1 MKASSLKKCINA
13 IDLKIY
19 SKQGNNKNIQD
30 YLQDHLNKQ
39 KARRRDFRQIFGD
52 CCISKIV
59 DEYMVIRMARNL
71 VFETNLQEPIK
82 FAYLMSSLQ

>member
-30 YLQDHLNKQ
+30 FLNLNKQ

-59 DEYMVIRMARNL
+59 DEYTVIRMARNL